1 MPDPALSGASLDLL
15 LGLQNAQGEA
25 AWKLFETLRDNGM
38 TISGPNAQALTPVL
52 QAPRPPCSARWTM
65 CPTPASKRANR

>member
-25 AWKLFETLRDNGM
+25 AWKLFETLRD
-38 TISGPNAQALTPVL
+38 TA
-52 QAPRPPCSARWTM
+52 
-65 CPTPASKRANR
+65 